1 MTKKIIEMN
10 AEQQMHYI
18 NLENVLAVSRG
29 STERMLK
36 YLFQFQELIPE
47 RLDQLKKAKN
57 QDNRTQIRQIL
68 HKMSP
73 QLQFFGIQN
82 IIIPIQRLEFEYE
95 TMPNQELEVLVNEI
109 ISKLEGALIE
119 VTKTIQKYHV

>member
-1 MTKKIIEMN
+1 MN
-10 AEQQMHYI
+10 AEQHMHFI
-18 NLENVLAVSRG
+18 NLENVNAVSRG
-29 STERMLK
+29 NTERMLK

-47 RLDQLKKAKN
+47 RLDKLKTATRN
-57 QDNRTQIRQIL
+57 NNRTEIRQLL

-82 IIIPIQRLEFEYE
+82 IAIPIQRLEFEYE
-95 TMPNQELEVLVNEI
+95 SMPDEELGVLVNEI

-119 VTKTIQKYHV
+119 VNQTIQNQHV